1 MGMYTEINVC
11 FDLLKD
17 TPKDIVDILHCL
29 VEGTDTPSIL
39 PEHKFFK
46 CDRWDMVAC
55 CDSYYFDGSTNSK
68 MVFDD
73 ISKTWKINIRA
84 NLKNYDS
91 EIEEFLDWL
100 EPYIET
106 DGFIGYMRYE
116 EWEDPTLIYNDFD
129 NNKII
134 FKGIETIRRDYN
146 ELIAKCESAKF
157 ADDDETVLSDIH
169 QGVNSGLSMAIH
181 FAKELRGE

>member
-17 TPKDIVDILHCL
+17 TPKDIVEILHCL
-29 VEGTDTPSIL
+29 IEGTDTPSIL

-46 CDRWDMVAC
+46 CDRWGMVAC

-100 EPYIET
+100 EPYIGT

-129 NNKII
+129 NDKIL
-134 FKGIETIRRDYN
+134 FKGVEATEIEQ
-146 ELIAKCESAKF
+146 
-157 ADDDETVLSDIH
+157 V
-169 QGVNSGLSMAIH
+169 
-181 FAKELRGE
+181 